1 MRTLTLTL
9 IAAAGL
15 ALSACTTTE
24 ERIGGAA
31 VGAAVGGPIGAAAG
45 VVAGPPVADQVE
57 RSF

>member
-1 MRTLTLTL
+1 MRILTFAL

-15 ALSACTTTE
+15 TLAACTTTE

-31 VGAAVGGPIGAAAG
+31 VGAVVGGPVGAAAG
-45 VVAGPPVADQVE
+45 VVAGPAVADQVE